1 MRDLGVA
8 ALLALALLALLAV
21 SGRLRFLQD
30 EMPSRARRCAALL
43 LLWAVLLSCVF
54 YPSVSPGD
62 AADVDPATVWF
73 PSIFLGQ
80 LILAAFLF
88 LWWRLAGPV
97 RLRHFLRL
105 ENVSFDDV
113 VFGLRIGAVGWALAI
128 TASALVALA
137 LLVAGYKPS
146 GEGSA
151 AQPFEVP
158 ALLLWL
164 THLPVWR
171 KLIVVSVAM
180 TIEEGFYRA
189 FLQTRVGWTLSSVL
203 FALSHGGYG
212 LPTLTVSVFAVSL
225 AIGWAL
231 QRRGNLLPCIVAH
244 GMFDAVQLLVIMP
257 IAVQHLHDV
266 T

>member
-1 MRDLGVA
+1 MRDLGIA
-8 ALLALALLALLAV
+8 ALLAFAFLVLLAV
-21 SGRLRFLQD
+21 SGRLRFLLD
-30 EMPSRARRCAALL
+30 EIPSWARRIAAFALL
-43 LLWAVLLSCVF
+43 WIVLLACVF

-80 LILAAFLF
+80 LILGAFL
-88 LWWRLAGPV
+88 LMWWWLAWPV
-97 RLRHFLRL
+97 GLTRFLRL
-105 ENVSFDDV
+105 ENATFDDV
-113 VFGLRIGAVGWALAI
+113 VFGLRIGAVGWVLAI
-128 TASALVALA
+128 GASALVALA
-137 LLVAGYKPS
+137 LLGVGYNPT
-146 GEGSA
+146 GEGAA

-158 ALLLWL
+158 PLLIWL
-164 THLPVWR
+164 TNLPVWR

-180 TIEEGFYRA
+180 TVEEGFYRA
-189 FLQTRVGWTLSSVL
+189 FLQTRVGWMLSSVL

-231 QRRGNLLPCIVAH
+231 RRRGNLLPCIVAH

-257 IAVQHLHDV
+257 IAVRHLGDI